1 MQPVLIYCYD
11 AWCGW
16 CYGFSPVMQKI
27 NEQYKDL
34 WHIEVLSGGMIL
46 PEQPVPLKA
55 TATYIQGAYKNIETL
70 TGIKFGEDYLW
81 HIFHPDESDWFPH
94 SEKAAIAL
102 SIFKEIYPERQIE
115 FIADLQK
122 ALFKE
127 GRDLTD
133 NEAYR
138 HLLEKYAIDA
148 ATFYG
153 QLSSEDF
160 EEKAN
165 FDFTLCKQLKVTGY
179 PQLLLQAGE
188 THFYL
193 LAKGYTGFEML
204 NQRIASVLEEIKVKG
219 NA

>member
-81 HIFHPDESDWFPH
+81 HIFHQDESDWFPH

-122 ALFKE
+122 SLFLE

-153 QLSSEDF
+153 QLSSEEF
-160 EEKAN
+160 KEKAN

>member
-81 HIFHPDESDWFPH
+81 HIFHQDESDWFPH
-94 SEKAAIAL
+94 SEK
-102 SIFKEIYPERQIE
+102 SC
-115 FIADLQK
+115 
-122 ALFKE
+122 
-127 GRDLTD
+127 
-133 NEAYR
+133 N
-138 HLLEKYAIDA
+138 
-148 ATFYG
+148 
-153 QLSSEDF
+153 S
-160 EEKAN
+160 
-165 FDFTLCKQLKVTGY
+165 
-179 PQLLLQAGE
+179 PQY
-188 THFYL
+188 F
-193 LAKGYTGFEML
+193 
-204 NQRIASVLEEIKVKG
+204 
-219 NA
+219 

>member
-70 TGIKFGEDYLW
+70 TGIQFGEDYLW

-148 ATFYG
+148 TTFYG

-160 EEKAN
+160 KEKAN

-193 LAKGYTGFEML
+193 LAKGYTGFETV

>member
-34 WHIEVLSGGMIL
+34 LHIEVLSGGMIL

-81 HIFHPDESDWFPH
+81 HIFHQDESDWFPH

-153 QLSSEDF
+153 QLSSEEF
-160 EEKAN
+160 KEKAN